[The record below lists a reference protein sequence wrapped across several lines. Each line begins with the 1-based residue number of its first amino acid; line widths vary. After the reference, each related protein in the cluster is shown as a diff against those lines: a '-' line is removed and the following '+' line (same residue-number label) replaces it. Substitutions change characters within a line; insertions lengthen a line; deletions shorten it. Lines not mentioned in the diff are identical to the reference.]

1 MNEMAEMQKEHE
13 KVKEEVSTLSVEIEF
28 ERYKQRLEEMKTEH
42 KKLGAWQMSTS
53 CFFLFISTLF

>member
-42 KKLGAWQMSTS
+42 KKLSS
-53 CFFLFISTLF
+53 EIDSLN